1 MARRIKKKSKPT
13 PPVSENPKPSVNFW
27 RDYPRIIPM
36 FILLLFL
43 PPIGWFFT
51 YKYSPYDKK
60 TSAVIATVC
69 TFFFVYAVFI
79 SPERTW
85 VDVGKFTQTEFVSQ
99 YNRQAEKLAPRLGLN
114 IDEEKISDD
123 GKILQYKFT
132 DNLEISAQVNANNF
146 VDEVTITA
154 APKNT
159 DDSFQAINSFGLVV
173 ATFNPELDQEDRGE
187 ILRELQMLEGKMSDN
202 SNAST
207 VSGRINYSVNN
218 TSGKI
223 IFTARVMN

>member
-13 PPVSENPKPSVNFW
+13 PPVLEENQPSVNFW
-27 RDYPRIIPM
+27 RDYPRIVPM
-36 FILLLFL
+36 IVLLLFL
-43 PPIGWFFT
+43 PPIGWLFT

-60 TSAVIATVC
+60 TSAIIATVC
-69 TFFFVYAVFI
+69 TFFFAYAVFI
-79 SPERTW
+79 SPEHEW
-85 VDVGKFTQTEFVSQ
+85 VDVGKFSQTEFCSR
-99 YNRQAEKLAPRLGLN
+99 YNQQATKLAPRLGLN

-123 GKILQYKFT
+123 GRIFQYQFT

-146 VDEVTITA
+146 VNEVVITA
-154 APKNT
+154 EPKNT

-173 ATFNPELDQEDRGE
+173 ATLNPELNQEERGE
-187 ILRELQMLEGKMSDN
+187 ILRELQMLEGKMSED

-207 VSGRINYSVNN
+207 VSGRITYSVNN

-223 IFTARVMN
+223 IFTARISD